1 MINGYKII
9 RNLGEGNFAKIF
21 EVSKDNNLYAMKEI
35 PLSSSDNSKIMKIKE
50 EAELLRNLSVKK
62 NSNIS
67 KYIVQYIESFEEKNK
82 FYIIMEYCDKGDLYN
97 YMEEKKKTKQFLE
110 ENEILKFFTQ
120 IAIGLGYIHKNNILH
135 RDLKSL
141 NIFLTKEGKIKIGD
155 LGIAKIL
162 EKEKYTNT
170 FIGTIY
176 YMSPEI
182 CENKS
187 YTFKTDLWS
196 LGCILYEL
204 CTFKHPFDDKNPYLI
219 MTKIIKGK
227 FVQINAANKGKTH
240 YSIQLTNL
248 VNSLLNI
255 APNKRPNLDKI
266 LGQDYIMENA
276 FKYFLIDDLKELYP
290 RIKSNIHILSKKNP
304 LLFTKNKKI
313 DNYYQENDKK
323 ALTKINFYLN
333 KENKTN
339 INENNIPINQN
350 IKKKRVKT
358 FTKELFKDD
367 MSIKVSNF
375 SNLLKDYETEN
386 KNLNIQNYIDDNEE
400 EKNDLNWNNIGE
412 HYIDDNNEIKD
423 IKIVPHENQLK
434 ESILNKE
441 KDNLMENRNKKL
453 QEIKDL
459 LKEKDYNIIK
469 EYYDKSLL
477 DIKNEQTYYSKIV
490 DYTKKLD
497 NIVKYTFFIYFTELL
512 SIDNS
517 LGQY

>member
-1 MINGYKII
+1 MIKGYKII

-35 PLSSSDNSKIMKIKE
+35 SLNNSDNSKIMKIKG
-50 EAELLRNLSVKK
+50 EAELLRNLSAKK

-67 KYIVQYIESFEEKNK
+67 NYIVEYIESFEENNK
-82 FYIIMEYCDKGDLYN
+82 FYIIMEYCDKGDLFN
-97 YMEEKKKTKQFLE
+97 YIEEKKKTKQFLQ
-110 ENEILKFFTQ
+110 ENEILQFFTQ
-120 IAIGLGYIHKNNILH
+120 IAIGIGYIHKNNILH

-162 EKEKYTNT
+162 ENEKYTNT
-170 FIGTIY
+170 FIGTLY
-176 YMSPEI
+176 YMSPEM

-248 VNSLLNI
+248 VNNLLNI
-255 APNKRPNLDKI
+255 VPNKRRNLDKI
-266 LGQDYIMENA
+266 LSEDYIIENA
-276 FKYFLIDDLKELYP
+276 FRYNLIDDLKELYP
-290 RIKSNIHILSKKNP
+290 KIKSNIHILSKKNP
-304 LLFTKNKKI
+304 VITKNKKI

-323 ALTKINFYLN
+323 VLTKINFRIN

-339 INENNIPINQN
+339 INENNISINQN
-350 IKKKRVKT
+350 TKKNKDKI
-358 FTKELFKDD
+358 FIKELFKDD

-375 SNLLKDYETEN
+375 SNLLKDYDTEN
-386 KNLNIQNYIDDNEE
+386 KNLNIQNNINDNEE
-400 EKNDLNWNNIGE
+400 EKNDQNLNNIGE
-412 HYIDDNNEIKD
+412 HYIGDNNEIKD

-441 KDNLMENRNKKL
+441 KENIMENRNKKL

-459 LKEKDYNIIK
+459 LNEKDYNIIK
-469 EYYDKSLL
+469 KYYDKSLL
-477 DIKNEQTYYSKIV
+477 DINNEQTYYTKIF
-490 DYTKKLD
+490 DYIEKLETD
-497 NIVKYTFFIYFTELL
+497 LKETFLTYFTELL

-517 LGQY
+517 LSQ

>member
-1 MINGYKII
+1 MIKGYKII

-35 PLSSSDNSKIMKIKE
+35 SLNNSDNSKIMKIKE
-50 EAELLRNLSVKK
+50 EAELLRNLSAKK

-67 KYIVQYIESFEEKNK
+67 NYIVEYIESFEENNK
-82 FYIIMEYCDKGDLYN
+82 FYIIMEYCDKGDLFN
-97 YMEEKKKTKQFLE
+97 YIEEKKKTKQFLQ
-110 ENEILKFFTQ
+110 ENEILQFFTQ
-120 IAIGLGYIHKNNILH
+120 IAIGIGYIHKNNILH

-162 EKEKYTNT
+162 ENEKYTNT
-170 FIGTIY
+170 FIGTLY
-176 YMSPEI
+176 YMSPEM

-248 VNSLLNI
+248 VNNLLNI
-255 APNKRPNLDKI
+255 VPNKRPNLDKI
-266 LGQDYIMENA
+266 LGEDYIIENA
-276 FKYFLIDDLKELYP
+276 FRYNLIDDLKELYP
-290 RIKSNIHILSKKNP
+290 KIKSNIHLLSKKKP
-304 LLFTKNKKI
+304 CLITKNKKI

-323 ALTKINFYLN
+323 VLTKINFRIN

-339 INENNIPINQN
+339 INENNIS
-350 IKKKRVKT
+350 IKKKKKKNKDKI
-358 FTKELFKDD
+358 FIKELFKDD

-375 SNLLKDYETEN
+375 SNLLKDYDTEN
-386 KNLNIQNYIDDNEE
+386 KNLNIQNYINDNEE
-400 EKNDLNWNNIGE
+400 EKNDQNLNNIGE
-412 HYIDDNNEIKD
+412 HYIGDNNEIKD

-441 KDNLMENRNKKL
+441 KENIMENRNKKL

-459 LKEKDYNIIK
+459 LNEKDYNIIK
-469 EYYDKSLL
+469 KYYDKSLL
-477 DIKNEQTYYSKIV
+477 DINNEQTYYTKIF
-490 DYTKKLD
+490 DYIEKLETD
-497 NIVKYTFFIYFTELL
+497 LKETFLTYFTELL

-517 LGQY
+517 LSQ